1 MRRLSLVFLLLAC
14 AGEPAGEAQ
23 TESWPYAVARP
34 DCAPWD
40 GAATSVYL
48 TSSPLDSGPAAPM
61 PSLRLSVYR
70 GLDAVRGQR
79 WPVGESGPDGAAAVF
94 CASEAACVSAASGWI
109 QFESGPTAG
118 PLRGRY
124 EVLFPDGTRRAGMFR
139 APVQDVVMM
148 CG

>member
-1 MRRLSLVFLLLAC
+1 MRAAALVLALLAC
-14 AGEPAGEAQ
+14 DGGPAEVAP

-48 TSSPLDSGPAAPM
+48 TTAPLDSDPVSPM

-70 GLDAVRGQR
+70 DLQGVRGAR
-79 WPVGESGPDGAAAVF
+79 WTLGDSGPDGAAAVF
-94 CASEAACVSAASGWI
+94 CSGEDACLAATSGWI
-109 QFESGPTAG
+109 RFDAGPAAG
-118 PLRGRY
+118 PLTGAY
-124 EVLFPDGTRRAGMFR
+124 EVVFPDGVRRAGRFR
-139 APVQDVVMM
+139 APVQEIAAL